1 LKRRGLRR
9 SEKAIS
15 QRTLTER
22 RKKMK
27 DIIELVAVADFY
39 RDFEDE
45 AVLGLGDYK
54 AITGE
59 EATGE
64 DGEPMQIR
72 KGDKLLLKKTE
83 YGAVDLLTENS
94 AFVCDFPDDF
104 ADVLAGWSGFFK
116 EGK

>member
-1 LKRRGLRR
+1 
-9 SEKAIS
+9 
-15 QRTLTER
+15 
-22 RKKMK
+22 MK